1 MSNQAPW
8 KLLRGLFSSVVPAQ
22 TLSRAGGKLLWKIE
36 RDWTWAHRYSSPK
49 WLHTENSLHDD
60 EIEQHENPKIC
71 CHKLDALTASR
82 YLCRK
87 IIIFWRHKSQTA
99 AAYITLGWLMSTQR
113 PFSFS
118 DTVQLRTCTTL
129 SKQTCWTASCQSVT
143 NPLQLLQ
150 WDASCHMQIAFRQ
163 FNPGQRNEQSSPLK
177 TP

>member
-1 MSNQAPW
+1 MLPVPCNLPLGNSIQDNVMSNQAPW

-22 TLSRAGGKLLWKIE
+22 TLSRAGGKQLWKIE

-71 CHKLDALTASR
+71 CHKLNALTASR

-113 PFSFS
+113 AFSFS

-129 SKQTCWTASCQSVT
+129 SETNMLDSILSIGNKSTAHTAVRCFLSHANC
-143 NPLQLLQ
+143 L
-150 WDASCHMQIAFRQ
+150 
-163 FNPGQRNEQSSPLK
+163 
-177 TP
+177 